1 MREPEA
7 EQSIL
12 GTLEGLDGQRCT
24 AARLAQAQ
32 STRLSNGQK
41 NISVKKMSFNS
52 TTPYLKPFLQ
62 GEDLSRTPRVSPPA
76 SKGSSC
82 ALGPRAPPPRE
93 AAREAAS
100 APGPL
105 APHCLGCLRGN
116 SYPFPHHWIPVCARH
131 CPRLEP
137 RSPPPGPGL
146 LRGTQVR
153 QYPKVKT

>member
-82 ALGPRAPPPRE
+82 ALGPRAPSPGKQRVRPHLLQVPWPPT
-93 AAREAAS
+93 AWVVYGGTVTPS
-100 APGPL
+100 PTTGSPSVLVTAPDWSQGALPRGL
-105 APHCLGCLRGN
+105 ACSGAPK
-116 SYPFPHHWIPVCARH
+116 SD
-131 CPRLEP
+131 
-137 RSPPPGPGL
+137 S
-146 LRGTQVR
+146 TQR
-153 QYPKVKT
+153 